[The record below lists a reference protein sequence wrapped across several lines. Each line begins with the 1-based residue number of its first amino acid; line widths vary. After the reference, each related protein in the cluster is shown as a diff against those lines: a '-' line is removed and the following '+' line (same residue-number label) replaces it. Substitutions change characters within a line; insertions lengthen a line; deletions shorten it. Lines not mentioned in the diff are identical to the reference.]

1 MNQIITLHIEK
12 KGSCWVFDDPAVGL
26 RQEPFVCGI
35 NEILEC
41 WMAEDGLL
49 ERALA
54 DGIQLLGSPERFPG
68 ATHQLTKLRP
78 EMGGTWYRAE
88 NGTAEGM
95 EGWLC
100 PALNKYFDPSPSQL
114 SAAFL

>member
-12 KGSCWVFDDPAVGL
+12 NGNCWVFDDPAVGL

-35 NEILEC
+35 NEILEY

-54 DGIQLLGSPERFPG
+54 DGIQLLGSPEQFPR
-68 ATHQLTKLRP
+68 AKHHLTKLRQ
-78 EMGGTWYRAE
+78 EMGGTWYHAE
-88 NGTAEGM
+88 NGTAKGM

-100 PALNKYFDPSPSQL
+100 PALNKYFDPSPGHLFAS
-114 SAAFL
+114 FI